1 LQKLS
6 ELLNPEQKRAVE
18 HIEGPLLI
26 LAGAG
31 SGKTRVITYRIA
43 NLIEN
48 YGVSPYN
55 ILAITFTNKAAEE
68 MKERVNKLVPD
79 RAGDV
84 WVSTFHSACVRIL
97 RREAEK
103 IGYQNDFIIFDAG
116 DQLSVIK
123 ECLKRM
129 NLDEKKFPTRGIAYF
144 ISSAK
149 SKLMDPDETLA
160 KSQGDFKEEVYAE
173 VYKLYQDILKA
184 NNALDF
190 DDLIGVTVN
199 LFKQRPDVLSKYQ
212 ERFKYILVDEYQ
224 DTNYVQYLLIKLLA
238 ERYRNLCVVGD
249 DDQSIYQ
256 WRGADI
262 RNILSFEKDY
272 PDTKVI
278 KLEQNYRSTKIILD
292 AANSIIT
299 NNRGRKSKSLWT
311 ERLEGEKLKLYAAP
325 DEHSEAYFIANTIS
339 DLGVRYMYNEIAVL
353 YRVNSLSRVIE
364 DVLVRK
370 GIPYTVVGGTRFY
383 ERKEIKDVLAYLR
396 LIANPR
402 ENISLRRIIN
412 MPKRGIGKTTLD
424 ALDAY
429 SISTGMPI
437 YELLKSPESVPK
449 LSRIPAGIAYFIDL
463 IEGIRAQMADL
474 TVSQLVKLVI
484 ERSGLAD
491 EYKNE
496 GTLEAL
502 NRLDNM
508 MELVSVA
515 VEFENNYPDLNITEF
530 LADISLQSDIDELK
544 GDNNAVTL
552 MTLHSAKGLEFPVVF
567 IAGMEEGLFPHSRS
581 FFEPEEMEEE
591 RRLSYVGVTRAQDLL
606 YLTYAK
612 QRNRFGQLN
621 FNSPSRFLEEIPEEL
636 FEQDLFTEE
645 QEIRVDYSVGDLLR
659 HDKWGMGKV
668 LDTRGTG
675 PDQELSVEFPQ
686 AGIKHL
692 MVRFA
697 PITKVS
703 GSEF

>member
-1 LQKLS
+1 
-6 ELLNPEQKRAVE
+6 
-18 HIEGPLLI
+18 
-26 LAGAG
+26 
-31 SGKTRVITYRIA
+31 
-43 NLIEN
+43 
-48 YGVSPYN
+48 
-55 ILAITFTNKAAEE
+55 
-68 MKERVNKLVPD
+68 
-79 RAGDV
+79 
-84 WVSTFHSACVRIL
+84 
-97 RREAEK
+97 
-103 IGYQNDFIIFDAG
+103 
-116 DQLSVIK
+116 
-123 ECLKRM
+123 
-129 NLDEKKFPTRGIAYF
+129 
-144 ISSAK
+144 
-149 SKLMDPDETLA
+149 
-160 KSQGDFKEEVYAE
+160 
-173 VYKLYQDILKA
+173 
-184 NNALDF
+184 
-190 DDLIGVTVN
+190 
-199 LFKQRPDVLSKYQ
+199 
-212 ERFKYILVDEYQ
+212 
-224 DTNYVQYLLIKLLA
+224 
-238 ERYRNLCVVGD
+238 
-249 DDQSIYQ
+249 
-256 WRGADI
+256 
-262 RNILSFEKDY
+262 
-272 PDTKVI
+272 
-278 KLEQNYRSTKIILD
+278 
-292 AANSIIT
+292 
-299 NNRGRKSKSLWT
+299 
-311 ERLEGEKLKLYAAP
+311 
-325 DEHSEAYFIANTIS
+325 
-339 DLGVRYMYNEIAVL
+339 
-353 YRVNSLSRVIE
+353 
-364 DVLVRK
+364 VLVRK